1 MAHQNSAIASQ
12 LNITGISM
20 PSSFIIAMT
29 GQSLIHHEI
38 RNSGDQ
44 GFARIVDTLKQA
56 DVAFTNF
63 EGTILGRHG
72 GAPMK
77 GSYFGCSDPSV
88 LDALKQVGFN
98 ALALANNHAFD
109 LGPPGILSTL
119 EEVGTRDF
127 LHAGIGLDLDH
138 AIVPGIKSL
147 GGRDVALVAMDA
159 GPGPETMYADNA
171 RFRRPSRPGVNRLDV
186 TRIFEANQ
194 ATFDMLET
202 IQTTFQSSKLERA
215 NYAQPDDPAIVDEES
230 EIDFYGTI
238 FRRSDTNRR
247 KVVIDP
253 DSALNQLAAIARA
266 AMHGQ
271 FVIAYLHHH
280 HWEPN
285 WQEVPDWVQAFAHA
299 CIDAGARAFVSHGT
313 PALQPIEIYKEAPI
327 FFGLGN
333 FFFHTEKGETEWSPP
348 EVWKSVVATCAFDPA
363 GLLQSID
370 ILPIV
375 IGGEERL
382 KDNHFHERYVPTPA
396 SGKMA
401 AQIIDDLAKRSAPFG
416 TIIKR
421 HGVVGRISATD

>member
-1 MAHQNSAIASQ
+1 
-12 LNITGISM
+12 M
-20 PSSFIIAMT
+20 PSPFIVAMT
-29 GQSLIHHEI
+29 GQSLIHHDI
-38 RNSGDQ
+38 RNSCDP
-44 GFARIVDTLKQA
+44 GFAHITDVLKRA

-63 EGTILGRHG
+63 ESTIFGRHG
-72 GAPMK
+72 GAPLK
-77 GSYFGCSDPSV
+77 GSYFGCSDPIV
-88 LDALKQVGFN
+88 LDALKQAGFN

-109 LGPPGILSTL
+109 LGSPGILSTL
-119 EEVGTRDF
+119 EEVSARDF

-138 AIVPGIKSL
+138 AILPGVKSL
-147 GGRDVALVAMDA
+147 GNRDVALVAMDA
-159 GPGPETMYADNA
+159 GPGPETMYAENA
-171 RFRRPSRPGVNRLDV
+171 RFRRPSRPGVNRLAV
-186 TRIFEANQ
+186 TRIFEADQ

-202 IQTTFQSSKLERA
+202 IQTAFQSSRLERA
-215 NYAQPDDPAIVDEES
+215 NYAQPNDSPIVDEEN

-247 KVVIDP
+247 KVVINP
-253 DSALNQLAAIARA
+253 DSALNQLTAIAKA

-285 WQEVPDWVQAFAHA
+285 WQDVPSWVQAFAHA

-313 PALQPIEIYKEAPI
+313 PALQPIEIYKGAPI

-333 FFFHTEKGETEWSPP
+333 FFFHTEKGETEWSSP
-348 EVWKSVVATCAFDPA
+348 EVWKSVVVTCAFDPV
-363 GLLQSID
+363 GSLQFID

-375 IGGEERL
+375 LGGEERS
-382 KDNHFHERYVPTPA
+382 KDSHFDERHVPTPA

-401 AQIIDDLAKRSAPFG
+401 ERIIDDLAERSAPFG

-421 HGVVGRISATD
+421 DRVVGRISVAD